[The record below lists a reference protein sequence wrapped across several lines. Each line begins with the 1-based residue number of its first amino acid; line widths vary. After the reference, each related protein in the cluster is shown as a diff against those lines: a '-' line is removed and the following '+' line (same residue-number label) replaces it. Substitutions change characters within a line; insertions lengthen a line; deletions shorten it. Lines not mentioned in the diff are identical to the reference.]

1 MRFFSQFGPKNSRQQ
16 KSAHSSFCTDGKRCT
31 RDIIGVL
38 SDPDMIEKQSSVR
51 KQQTETAGKV
61 VLDNMSKA
69 KKT

>member
-1 MRFFSQFGPKNSRQQ
+1 MYPSQLQT
-16 KSAHSSFCTDGKRCT
+16 SALD
-31 RDIIGVL
+31 DIIGVL